1 MIARIAQSLS
11 ALGFACKVCVRGF
24 VFSCCLV
31 CLCDKCAAELSRR
44 KNNFWVAAFFTGKP
58 IGSCSK
64 GKVMSAASPQ
74 EITALLAAWG
84 SGDQAALDQL
94 MPLVYDELRRMAHR
108 YLGRERAGHTLQSA
122 ALVNEA
128 YLKLLGER
136 QMDWQNRA
144 HFFAVAAQAMRQIL
158 VDYART
164 RNRDRRGG
172 GAQRVSLEDALAVA
186 DEQSAELVALD
197 DALNDLAAF
206 DQRKSK
212 VAELR
217 FFGGLSVE
225 ETAAALQVAP
235 VTVMREWRLAKA
247 WLYRELNREADEA

>member
-1 MIARIAQSLS
+1 
-11 ALGFACKVCVRGF
+11 
-24 VFSCCLV
+24 
-31 CLCDKCAAELSRR
+31 
-44 KNNFWVAAFFTGKP
+44 
-58 IGSCSK
+58 
-64 GKVMSAASPQ
+64 MSAASSQ

-84 SGDQAALDQL
+84 SGDQTALDQL
-94 MPLVYDELRRMAHR
+94 MPLVYDELRRIAHR
-108 YLGRERAGHTLQSA
+108 YLGRERVGHTLQSA
-122 ALVNEA
+122 DLINEA

-197 DALNDLAAF
+197 DALNGLAVF
-206 DQRKSK
+206 DKRKSK

-225 ETAAALQVAP
+225 ETAEVLHVAP
-235 VTVMREWRLAKA
+235 ITVMREWRLAKA
-247 WLYRELNREADEA
+247 WLYRELNREVSDEA

>member
-1 MIARIAQSLS
+1 
-11 ALGFACKVCVRGF
+11 
-24 VFSCCLV
+24 
-31 CLCDKCAAELSRR
+31 
-44 KNNFWVAAFFTGKP
+44 
-58 IGSCSK
+58 
-64 GKVMSAASPQ
+64 MSAASSP

-84 SGDQAALDQL
+84 NGDQAALDLL

-108 YLGRERAGHTLQSA
+108 YLGRERVGHTLQSA

-172 GAQRVSLEDALAVA
+172 GAQRVSLVEALAVA
-186 DEQSAELVALD
+186 SEETAELVALD
-197 DALNDLAAF
+197 DALNGLAVF
-206 DQRKSK
+206 DERKSK

-225 ETAAALQVAP
+225 ETAAVLKVSVQ
-235 VTVMREWRLAKA
+235 TVLRDWGISKSWLAREMGEK
-247 WLYRELNREADEA
+247 NR

>member
-1 MIARIAQSLS
+1 
-11 ALGFACKVCVRGF
+11 
-24 VFSCCLV
+24 
-31 CLCDKCAAELSRR
+31 
-44 KNNFWVAAFFTGKP
+44 
-58 IGSCSK
+58 
-64 GKVMSAASPQ
+64 MSAASSP

-84 SGDQAALDQL
+84 NGDQAALDLL

-108 YLGRERAGHTLQSA
+108 YLGRERVGHTLQSA

-144 HFFAVAAQAMRQIL
+144 HFFAVAAHAMRQIL

-172 GAQRVSLEDALAVA
+172 GAQRVSLVEALSVA
-186 DEQSAELVALD
+186 SEETAELVALD
-197 DALNDLAAF
+197 DALNGLAAF
-206 DQRKSK
+206 DERKSK

-225 ETAAALQVAP
+225 ETAEVLHVSP

-247 WLYRELNREADEA
+247 WLYRELNKEVSDEA

>member
-1 MIARIAQSLS
+1 MPTS
-11 ALGFACKVCVRGF
+11 
-24 VFSCCLV
+24 
-31 CLCDKCAAELSRR
+31 
-44 KNNFWVAAFFTGKP
+44 T
-58 IGSCSK
+58 
-64 GKVMSAASPQ
+64 PQ
-74 EITALLAAWG
+74 EITTLLLAWG
-84 SGDQAALDQL
+84 SGDRAALDQL
-94 MPLVYDELRRMAHR
+94 MPLVHDELRRMAHR

-128 YLKLLGER
+128 YSKLIGER

-144 HFFAVAAQAMRQIL
+144 HFFAVAAQVMRQIL

-172 GAQRVSLEDALAVA
+172 GAQRVSLENALAVA
-186 DEQSAELVALD
+186 SEQSAELVALD
-197 DALNDLAAF
+197 DALHGLAAF
-206 DQRKSK
+206 DERKSR

-225 ETAAALQVAP
+225 ETAEVLQVSP

-247 WLYRELNREADEA
+247 WL

>member
-1 MIARIAQSLS
+1 MHTS
-11 ALGFACKVCVRGF
+11 
-24 VFSCCLV
+24 
-31 CLCDKCAAELSRR
+31 
-44 KNNFWVAAFFTGKP
+44 T
-58 IGSCSK
+58 
-64 GKVMSAASPQ
+64 PQ
-74 EITALLAAWG
+74 EITTLLLAWG
-84 SGDQAALDQL
+84 SGDRAALDQL
-94 MPLVYDELRRMAHR
+94 MPLVHDELRRMAHR

-144 HFFAVAAQAMRQIL
+144 HFFAVASQVMRQIL

-172 GAQRVSLEDALAVA
+172 GVQRVSLEDALAVA
-186 DEQSAELVALD
+186 SEQSAELVALD
-197 DALNDLAAF
+197 DALHGLAAF
-206 DQRKSK
+206 DERKSK

-225 ETAAALQVAP
+225 ETAEVLQVSP

-247 WLYRELNREADEA
+247 WLYRELNKEVSDEA

>member
-1 MIARIAQSLS
+1 
-11 ALGFACKVCVRGF
+11 
-24 VFSCCLV
+24 
-31 CLCDKCAAELSRR
+31 
-44 KNNFWVAAFFTGKP
+44 
-58 IGSCSK
+58 
-64 GKVMSAASPQ
+64 MSAASSP

-84 SGDQAALDQL
+84 NGDQAALDRL

-108 YLGRERAGHTLQSA
+108 YLGRERVGHTLQSA

-172 GAQRVSLEDALAVA
+172 GAQRVSLVEALAVA
-186 DEQSAELVALD
+186 SEETAELVALD
-197 DALNDLAAF
+197 DALNGLAVF
-206 DQRKSK
+206 DERKSK

-225 ETAAALQVAP
+225 ETAEVLHVSS

-247 WLYRELNREADEA
+247 WLYRELNKEVSDDA

>member
-1 MIARIAQSLS
+1 
-11 ALGFACKVCVRGF
+11 
-24 VFSCCLV
+24 
-31 CLCDKCAAELSRR
+31 
-44 KNNFWVAAFFTGKP
+44 
-58 IGSCSK
+58 
-64 GKVMSAASPQ
+64 MSAASSQ

-84 SGDQAALDQL
+84 NGQPEALDQL
-94 MPLVYDELRRMAHR
+94 MPLVYDELRRIAHR
-108 YLGRERAGHTLQSA
+108 YLGRERVGHTLQSA

-172 GAQRVSLEDALAVA
+172 GAQRVSLVDALAVA

-197 DALNDLAAF
+197 DALNGLAVF
-206 DQRKSK
+206 DKRKSK

-225 ETAAALQVAP
+225 ETAEVLHVAP
-235 VTVMREWRLAKA
+235 ITVMREWRLAKA
-247 WLYRELNREADEA
+247 WLYRELNREVSDEA

>member
-1 MIARIAQSLS
+1 MPTS
-11 ALGFACKVCVRGF
+11 
-24 VFSCCLV
+24 
-31 CLCDKCAAELSRR
+31 
-44 KNNFWVAAFFTGKP
+44 T
-58 IGSCSK
+58 
-64 GKVMSAASPQ
+64 PQ
-74 EITALLAAWG
+74 EITTLLLAWG
-84 SGDQAALDQL
+84 SGDRAALDQL
-94 MPLVYDELRRMAHR
+94 MPLVHDELRRMAHR

-128 YLKLLGER
+128 YLKLIGER

-144 HFFAVAAQAMRQIL
+144 HFFAVAARVMRQIL

-186 DEQSAELVALD
+186 SEQSAELVALD
-197 DALNDLAAF
+197 DALHGLAAF
-206 DQRKSK
+206 DERKSK

-225 ETAAALQVAP
+225 ETAEVLQVSP

-247 WLYRELNREADEA
+247 WLYRELSREAVEDKTA

>member
-1 MIARIAQSLS
+1 
-11 ALGFACKVCVRGF
+11 
-24 VFSCCLV
+24 
-31 CLCDKCAAELSRR
+31 
-44 KNNFWVAAFFTGKP
+44 
-58 IGSCSK
+58 
-64 GKVMSAASPQ
+64 MSAASSP

-84 SGDQAALDQL
+84 NGDQAALDLL

-108 YLGRERAGHTLQSA
+108 YLGRERVGHTLQSA

-144 HFFAVAAQAMRQIL
+144 HFFAVAAHAMRQIL

-172 GAQRVSLEDALAVA
+172 GAQRVSLVEALAVA
-186 DEQSAELVALD
+186 SEETAELVALD
-197 DALNDLAAF
+197 DALNGLAAF
-206 DQRKSK
+206 DERKSK

-225 ETAAALQVAP
+225 ETAEVLHVSS

-247 WLYRELNREADEA
+247 WLYRELNKEVSDEA

>member
-1 MIARIAQSLS
+1 MPA
-11 ALGFACKVCVRGF
+11 
-24 VFSCCLV
+24 
-31 CLCDKCAAELSRR
+31 
-44 KNNFWVAAFFTGKP
+44 P
-58 IGSCSK
+58 
-64 GKVMSAASPQ
+64 SPH
-74 EITALLAAWG
+74 EITALLAAW
-84 SGDQAALDQL
+84 SDGDRAALDQL

-128 YLKLLGER
+128 YLKLIGE
-136 QMDWQNRA
+136 QNMNWQNRA
-144 HFFAVAAQAMRQIL
+144 HFFAVAAQLMRMIL

-172 GAQRVSLEDALAVA
+172 GAQRVSLEDALMAA
-186 DEQSAELVALD
+186 DEQSADLVALD
-197 DALNDLAAF
+197 DALKGLAVF
-206 DQRKSK
+206 DERKSK

-225 ETAAALQVAP
+225 ETASVLKVAP

-247 WLYRELNREADEA
+247 WLFRELSKSAGDPNGEMATN

>member
-1 MIARIAQSLS
+1 M
-11 ALGFACKVCVRGF
+11 
-24 VFSCCLV
+24 
-31 CLCDKCAAELSRR
+31 
-44 KNNFWVAAFFTGKP
+44 P
-58 IGSCSK
+58 
-64 GKVMSAASPQ
+64 ASSPHV
-74 EITALLAAWG
+74 ITALLAAW
-84 SGDQAALDQL
+84 SDGDREALDQL

-128 YLKLLGER
+128 YLKLIGE
-136 QMDWQNRA
+136 QNMNWQNRA
-144 HFFAVAAQAMRQIL
+144 HFFAVAAQLMRKIL

-172 GAQRVSLEDALAVA
+172 GAQRVSLEDALMVA
-186 DEQSAELVALD
+186 DEQSADLVALD
-197 DALNDLAAF
+197 DALHNLAAF
-206 DQRKSK
+206 DERKCK

-225 ETAAALQVAP
+225 ETATALKVAP

-247 WLYRELNREADEA
+247 WLYRELSKGTGDPNGEMATN